1 MSWKTAASCST
12 ARLTDCA
19 STPTCRNS
27 ISAASAASEE
37 AIATSSNIAAAGD
50 GMAEL
55 ELDGLTLRFGGL
67 TVLDRVSLAVA
78 AGELFALIGP
88 NGAGKTSVLN
98 CVSGIYR
105 SEGEIRFRA
114 NPIAGREPHEIA
126 RLGLARTFQHGE
138 LFPQMS
144 VLDNLLTG
152 RHTRIRTNPL
162 TEMLFLSSVRREEVR
177 HREAIERIIDF
188 VELERYRYALVD
200 ALPFGI
206 QKLVGFA
213 RALALEPAILMLD
226 EPSAGLNRDERED
239 LARFILRIKHELGVT
254 MIWIEHDMQMVADL
268 ADRIHVL
275 DAGRTIADGPP
286 DTVLKDARVRD
297 AYLGR
302 STTA

>member
-27 ISAASAASEE
+27 ILAASAASEE

-55 ELDGLTLRFGGL
+55 ELGGL

-105 SEGEIRFRA
+105 GEGEIRFRG
-114 NPIAGREPHEIA
+114 IAIARRGPHEIA

-152 RHTRIRTNPL
+152 RHTRIRTNPV
-162 TEMLFLSSVRREEVR
+162 TEMLFLPDVRRAEIA
-177 HREAIERIIDF
+177 HREAVERIIDV
-188 VELERYRYALVD
+188 VELARYRHSAVGG
-200 ALPFGI
+200 LPFGI

-213 RALALEPAILMLD
+213 RALALEPRIML
-226 EPSAGLNRDERED
+226 
-239 LARFILRIKHELGVT
+239 
-254 MIWIEHDMQMVADL
+254 
-268 ADRIHVL
+268 L
-275 DAGRTIADGPP
+275 D
-286 DTVLKDARVRD
+286 
-297 AYLGR
+297 
-302 STTA
+302 